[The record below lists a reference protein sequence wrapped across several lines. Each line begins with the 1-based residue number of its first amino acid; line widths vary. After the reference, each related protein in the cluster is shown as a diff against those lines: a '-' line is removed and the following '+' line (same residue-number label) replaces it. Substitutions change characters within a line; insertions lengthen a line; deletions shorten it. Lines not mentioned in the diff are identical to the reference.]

1 VLPRDLGVTPVPPSA
16 CPRCGAVAR
25 RGAQWCTLC
34 YTDLRAPVR
43 AVPEPELV
51 SVPETRAAEAGRPDS
66 AVSVAQ
72 AAGAGR
78 GKHARRDPTE
88 TNVATVSG
96 RGARGS
102 VADDELGTEAMLA
115 LLAAESRKP
124 LSGIAGRLDSTASRV
139 GLMAGGMVVI
149 AALLFLVMAVL
160 GSLL

>member
-1 VLPRDLGVTPVPPSA
+1 MLPRDLDVTPVPPSA

-34 YTDLRAPVR
+34 YTDLRVAPVR
-43 AVPEPELV
+43 EPELV
-51 SVPETRAAEAGRPDS
+51 SVPEAPADEVGRPVS
-66 AVSVAQ
+66 AAAAAQVAS
-72 AAGAGR
+72 AGR
-78 GKHARRDPTE
+78 GKHARREPTE
-88 TNVATVSG
+88 ENVATASG
-96 RGARGS
+96 QGARGS

-124 LSGIAGRLDSTASRV
+124 LSGIAGRLDSTGSRV

-149 AALLFLVMAVL
+149 AALLFVVMAVL